1 MKQGLGIRDWG
12 LAGSPSAF
20 SRRAHAARSGGN
32 PSAICRLQSP
42 RASLRTPHSV
52 LRTRSSAFTLVE
64 LLVVISIIAILSAM
78 SFEALQLAREAA
90 RERST
95 QATIAKLNN
104 IILRRY
110 ESYVTRRVPIRI
122 PPGTTPHYA
131 ARCDLAALRDLMRM
145 EMPERWTGCERR
157 TGALPHFG
165 GGSAASNRHC
175 TVISS
180 KICCDILL
188 TRTMPCEMSYF

>member
-122 PPGTTPHYA
+122 PPGTTPHDA
-131 ARCDLAALRDLMRM
+131 AVIRLAALRDLMRM
-145 EMPERWTGCERR
+145 EMPERWNDVSDAPVLCRSSVVLR
-157 TGALPHFG
+157 CKNPHYIF
-165 GGSAASNRHC
+165 STEQNMLRIHQ
-175 TVISS
+175 TL
-180 KICCDILL
+180 ILA
-188 TRTMPCEMSYF
+188 MPNVYL